1 MAFNWAGQRIE
12 PGAAVWRGARDGNTS
27 SFKIGRVEAADGETA
42 RVRWVAEM
50 VWPGD
55 VRLLGE
61 KSIGRPS
68 IDSLTLID
76 PATLS
81 NKVQEAL
88 QQ

>member
-12 PGAAVWRGARDGNTS
+12 PGAIVWRGGRDGNTS
-27 SFKIGRVEAADGETA
+27 SFKVGRVEAVDRTA

-50 VWPGD
+50 DWRGN

-61 KSIGRPS
+61 KSIGRPNV
-68 IDSLTLID
+68 DSLALID

-81 NKVQEAL
+81 DRVREAL